1 MWSIRNNILCMWY
14 KFAAKILN
22 MSLFVL
28 CAKMN
33 AECGID
39 YWYLVK
45 IPTGNAI
52 NVSALDEAENNKLLH
67 VYNGFLSPSL
77 PFSQFLFI
85 YFHLYIFN
93 YIKHSPNASFCNLGA
108 KRCNHGARN
117 CNLTSTCNA
126 SQRPW
131 PCPNKTWPWRPI
143 DATISQCKCSEKDRG
158 RGGEGERLDLNW
170 FSRILGFRSHR
181 VHQLRRS
188 VRAQSRYRTLC
199 HVSHCHLLSFDPS
212 RKSRAHIAYNCA
224 HCILRGL
231 AAVTNS
237 GAANTSFNRR
247 RKVLWEY
254 DKVILQHV
262 YNISLGTLFFINDK
276 DTNAR
281 WYDNKDI
288 NYLYDTGESEGH
300 TITF

>member
-1 MWSIRNNILCMWY
+1 MRHRLLILG
-14 KFAAKILN
+14 K
-22 MSLFVL
+22 
-28 CAKMN
+28 
-33 AECGID
+33 D
-39 YWYLVK
+39 TYWD
-45 IPTGNAI
+45 TGNAI

-85 YFHLYIFN
+85 YFHLYILPIFN
-93 YIKHSPNASFCNLGA
+93 YIKRSPNASFCNSGATTVRETAISPRLAMPANDLGLA
-108 KRCNHGARN
+108 RIRRGLDGRSMRLSAGASAARR
-117 CNLTSTCNA
+117 T
-126 SQRPW
+126 
-131 PCPNKTWPWRPI
+131 
-143 DATISQCKCSEKDRG
+143 G
-158 RGGEGERLDLNW
+158 GGGGGEGERLDLNW
-170 FSRILGFRSHR
+170 FSRIPGFRSHR

-247 RKVLWEY
+247 RKVL
-254 DKVILQHV
+254 
-262 YNISLGTLFFINDK
+262 
-276 DTNAR
+276 
-281 WYDNKDI
+281 
-288 NYLYDTGESEGH
+288 
-300 TITF
+300 